1 MFVVLK
7 KGVTAH
13 PRRREQTA
21 CIRRSPTPS
30 SKCTLRWKT
39 LASLMSY
46 VKTKPSAFADM
57 IQLGTSIDAGTAIH
71 DDTPVHEPD
80 EVKP

>member
-1 MFVVLK
+1 
-7 KGVTAH
+7 
-13 PRRREQTA
+13 
-21 CIRRSPTPS
+21 
-30 SKCTLRWKT
+30 
-39 LASLMSY
+39 MSY